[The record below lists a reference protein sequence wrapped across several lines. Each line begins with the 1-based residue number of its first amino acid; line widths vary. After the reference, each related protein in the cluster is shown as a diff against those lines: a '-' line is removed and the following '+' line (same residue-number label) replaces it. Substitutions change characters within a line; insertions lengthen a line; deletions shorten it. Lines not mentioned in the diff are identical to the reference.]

1 VTKTEFKLNN
11 MNYNMM
17 DKFLS
22 HNKLPISQC
31 WKTGKPNG
39 VSHIIPITY
48 SMKIFVDIMT
58 Q

>member
-1 VTKTEFKLNN
+1 
-11 MNYNMM
+11 M

-22 HNKLPISQC
+22 HDKFPISLC

-39 VSHIIPITY
+39 VSHIIPVTY
-48 SMKIFVDIMT
+48 FMKIFVVIMT